1 VNVIDDLPKRKAIA
15 AVKACGGDLR
25 QERLRELGLWNEEVA
40 ILGQTLE
47 ALGLVSRAG
56 HGGGRWLCVPVADAV
71 AALERYPE
79 EALVYRNRVET
90 DVWEYMVLYDPHG
103 AWPAGTQ
110 FTAAYMQ
117 RLLARDDVSG
127 MEVLDN
133 TGTVWRAYGGRL
145 YEMRDGEM
153 VIEEDASCS

>member
-1 VNVIDDLPKRKAIA
+1 MNVIDALSKRKAIA
-15 AVKACGGDLR
+15 AVQACGGDLR

-56 HGGGRWLCVPVADAV
+56 HGGGRWLCVPVAEAV
-71 AALERYPE
+71 AALERHPE
-79 EALVYRNRVET
+79 EVLVYRNRVSEE
-90 DVWEYMVLYDPHG
+90 VWEYMVLYDPHRT
-103 AWPAGTQ
+103 WPAGTQ
-110 FTAAYMQ
+110 FTAAYMR

-133 TGTVWRAYGGRL
+133 TGTVWRAYDGRL
-145 YEMRDGEM
+145 YEMRHGEM
-153 VIEEDASCS
+153 VIEDDDLCS